1 MRLREPFQGY
11 KLSSGHYMFHIAYLL
26 GSLFALKY
34 VLKDSNQA
42 EDPASYDVFNQLNL
56 AHFLVPCFNLGSHIC
71 NLNGH
76 FTFSKFLDTISIFQY
91 QATIFYAQYYQ

>member
-11 KLSSGHYMFHIAYLL
+11 KLSSGHPMFHIAYLL

-34 VLKDSNQA
+34 VLNGGDKA

-56 AHFLVPCFNLGSHIC
+56 AHFLVPCFNLLSYIC
-71 NLNGH
+71 NSNGH
-76 FTFSKFLDTISIFQY
+76 FATSKFLDTISIF
-91 QATIFYAQYYQ
+91 